1 MADPT
6 CAANTRNFLK
16 IVLEGL
22 NARSYVERYSWFSFD
37 TTDETNGA
45 AALWT
50 NKTGVLTDLGNA
62 YVANGN
68 PEGYSYGNCTAID
81 NSTMN
86 VVYASLQN
94 DNNNNNNNNAND
106 GLDGTTVKKLRKTGI
121 ISVKSLKKKTAKIKI
136 KKVAGAKGYQ
146 IKYSDSKKYRGYIT
160 KNVTKRTVTIKKL
173 DRKTKFYFKVRAYTK
188 VGTKKVYGAWS
199 KTKSVK
205 VK

>member
-1 MADPT
+1 
-6 CAANTRNFLK
+6 
-16 IVLEGL
+16 
-22 NARSYVERYSWFSFD
+22 
-37 TTDETNGA
+37 
-45 AALWT
+45 
-50 NKTGVLTDLGNA
+50 
-62 YVANGN
+62 
-68 PEGYSYGNCTAID
+68 
-81 NSTMN
+81 MN

-94 DNNNNNNNNAND
+94 DNNNNNNNNNNNAND

>member
-1 MADPT
+1 M
-6 CAANTRNFLK
+6 LH
-16 IVLEGL
+16 
-22 NARSYVERYSWFSFD
+22 Y
-37 TTDETNGA
+37 
-45 AALWT
+45 
-50 NKTGVLTDLGNA
+50 
-62 YVANGN
+62 
-68 PEGYSYGNCTAID
+68 
-81 NSTMN
+81 
-86 VVYASLQN
+86 
-94 DNNNNNNNNAND
+94 NNNNNNNNAND

>member
-1 MADPT
+1 MKWWNDLTKEEQQQYLLDHPKSKLKVKGKDNPDPDENEPLLSDEELDALT
-6 CAANTRNFLK
+6 KQVDTSLEDDEDYQNNKK
-16 IVLEGL
+16 IVG
-22 NARSYVERYSWFSFD
+22 NYV
-37 TTDETNGA
+37 
-45 AALWT
+45 
-50 NKTGVLTDLGNA
+50 
-62 YVANGN
+62 
-68 PEGYSYGNCTAID
+68 
-81 NSTMN
+81 
-86 VVYASLQN
+86 
-94 DNNNNNNNNAND
+94 NNNAND